1 MRKSFLFII
10 AGTGLLLAGCNA
22 TNHRYQMIPV
32 DGSPAGE
39 VDPGD
44 IPVAPPVKNFSANQ
58 TQFIPEPITTP
69 APTPTANNY
78 SGKYQPMS
86 GVKSTGGV
94 DSTEGS
100 KGGATTVNGVKY
112 HVIQRG
118 EYPGL
123 IANKYKIRLAALMKA
138 NNLNEKS
145 AKALKVGQKLII
157 PTGADA
163 AVTGGQRRS
172 AGSSAATLVNGK
184 HKVQRGETLDVIARR
199 YKVKLSDLMSANNM
213 TEASARRMQI
223 GQLLTIPGKTSSA
236 ATANTGSSTSSTANS
251 NNSKKQNTVVDPLMM
266 ELDMIILDADTSAAD
281 IAAKYGI
288 PLSVFQEING
298 GLTDTRLFRGMAV
311 LVPKK

>member
-22 TNHRYQMIPV
+22 TDHRYQMIPV
-32 DGSPAGE
+32 DGAPAGE
-39 VDPGD
+39 VEPGD
-44 IPVAPPVKNFSANQ
+44 IPVAPPVKNVSANQ

-69 APTPTANNY
+69 TPAANNF

-86 GVKSTGGV
+86 GVKSSGGV
-94 DSTEGS
+94 DSNEGS

-112 HVIQRG
+112 HIIQRG

-123 IANKYKIRLAALMKA
+123 IASKYKIRLAALMKA

-172 AGSSAATLVNGK
+172 AADNSGTLVNGK

-213 TEASARRMQI
+213 TEASARRMQV
-223 GQLLTIPGKTSSA
+223 GQLLTIPGKSSAA

-251 NNSKKQNTVVDPLMM
+251 NNNSKKQSTVVDPLMM

-288 PLSVFQEING
+288 PLSIFQEING
-298 GLTDTRLFRGMAV
+298 GLTDARLFKGMAV